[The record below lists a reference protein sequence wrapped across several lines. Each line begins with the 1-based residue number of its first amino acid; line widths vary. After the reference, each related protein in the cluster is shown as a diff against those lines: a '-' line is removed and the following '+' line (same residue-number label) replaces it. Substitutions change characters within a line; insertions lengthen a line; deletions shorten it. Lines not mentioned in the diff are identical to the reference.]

1 MTAGERPSRR
11 GRSAGVRTAGD
22 RAGADGSPAGRDG
35 DGAVGRSYA
44 LAAVRA
50 RRLVVGRPRV
60 RIALVPGDRPLVE
73 AGARVARGEQ
83 LADRVRD
90 ARLVETAAVSGR
102 PDLGPG
108 SWLSAEHARPGRRE
122 SAPAGEVLYED
133 AGRRLLA
140 SGPHLDTLEAPAP
153 ASVEAV
159 EPGAAIVL
167 ELDGVGIG
175 GRALLGDVVHGP
187 LAVLPPDADPRL
199 ALDVGLAGAV
209 VVLPGRADAEALT
222 RARAMGIAGVVV
234 GSLAERD
241 RRDLAASDFRQRSG
255 LHRLAPFGV
264 LVLDGFLRRPIA
276 GPVRALLDALAGS
289 VVGLAGDPPMLVADP
304 PLGGFPVPP
313 PDWVRVIGGTEAGR
327 EGRWLGLAG
336 PRQFRAGIVAEAAF
350 VALDD
355 GPAVPIAVGDLE
367 RFC

>member
-1 MTAGERPSRR
+1 MTAERTSRR
-11 GRSAGVRTAGD
+11 GRSAGVRGV
-22 RAGADGSPAGRDG
+22 GGRTE
-35 DGAVGRSYA
+35 AERPPVGPDVDA
-44 LAAVRA
+44 AMGQPFAIAAVRA

-90 ARLVETAAVSGR
+90 AHLVETVAASGR
-102 PDLGPG
+102 ADLGPG

-153 ASVEAV
+153 ATVEVVEA
-159 EPGAAIVL
+159 GAAIVL
-167 ELDGVGIG
+167 ELDGVGISG
-175 GRALLGDVVHGP
+175 QALLGDVVHGP

-199 ALDVGLAGAV
+199 ALDVGLAGAI

-241 RRDLAASDFRQRSG
+241 RRDIAASEARQRSG

-264 LVLDGFLRRPIA
+264 LVLDGYLRRPIA
-276 GPVRALLDALAGS
+276 TPVRALFDALAGS

-304 PLGGFPVPP
+304 PLGGFSVPP

-327 EGRWLGLAG
+327 EGRWLGPAG
-336 PRQFRAGIVAEAAF
+336 PRHLRAGIVAETAF
-350 VALDD
+350 VSLDD
-355 GPAVPIAVGDLE
+355 GPPMPIAVGDLE

>member
-1 MTAGERPSRR
+1 MTAERPIRR
-11 GRSAGVRTAGD
+11 GRSAGVRGTGGRAAAERTAVGP
-22 RAGADGSPAGRDG
+22 GV
-35 DGAVGRSYA
+35 DGAAAQPYA

-50 RRLVVGRPRV
+50 RRLIVGRPRV

-90 ARLVETAAVSGR
+90 ARLVETAAASGR
-102 PDLGPG
+102 SDLGPG

-153 ASVEAV
+153 AAIEAV

-167 ELDGVGIG
+167 ELDGIGIG
-175 GRALLGDVVHGP
+175 GRTLLGDVVHGP
-187 LAVLPPDADPRL
+187 LTVLPPDADPRL

-241 RRDLAASDFRQRSG
+241 RRDIAASEARQRSG

-276 GPVRALLDALAGS
+276 APVRALFEALAGS
-289 VVGLAGDPPMLVADP
+289 VVGLAGDPPMLIADP

-327 EGRWLGLAG
+327 EGRWLGPAG
-336 PRQFRAGIVAEAAF
+336 LRRFRAGIVADAAF
-350 VALDD
+350 VAFGDD
-355 GPAVPIAVGDLE
+355 APVAIAVGDLE